1 MAGEGAT
8 VLPRVLVTGFSVFP
22 GAPVNP
28 TEALARLLSLDPP
41 TEGLEVFQAEILP
54 VEYAGLADR
63 LSAIGRAFR
72 PDIVIQFGLA
82 RRAIGFRL
90 EGLARNS
97 LKHARPDN
105 QGHLPASEQICD
117 GPESWTSTLPLN
129 AIADDLQAAG
139 LPVEWSDDAGGYLC
153 NMAFALAR
161 SATCEGLQGGMT
173 GFIHVPPLPEDALEG
188 ELPVS
193 AVDLERGARRI
204 IARCVATWTE
214 AGRSDRN
221 SKR

>member
-8 VLPRVLVTGFSVFP
+8 VLPRVLITGFSVFT
-22 GAPVNP
+22 GAPANP

-41 TEGLEVFQAEILP
+41 TEGLEAFQAEILP

-82 RRAIGFRL
+82 RRAMCFRL

-105 QGHLPASEQICD
+105 QGHLPVSERICD

-139 LPVEWSDDAGGYLC
+139 LPV
-153 NMAFALAR
+153 
-161 SATCEGLQGGMT
+161 
-173 GFIHVPPLPEDALEG
+173 
-188 ELPVS
+188 
-193 AVDLERGARRI
+193 
-204 IARCVATWTE
+204 
-214 AGRSDRN
+214 
-221 SKR
+221 